1 MDVDLEI
8 GTEHTATLVVEA
20 RHTAERLGSGDLP
33 VLGTPAVLAFAEAT
47 CVALVGSGISP
58 ADTTVGTHASIDH
71 LKATG
76 LGKTVAATATL
87 RATDGRKLAFDVMV
101 AEEGEVVATVRHE
114 RVVVDRDR
122 FMARI

>member
-47 CVALVGSGISP
+47 CVALIGGGIS
-58 ADTTVGTHASIDH
+58 AALTTVGTHASIDH

-76 LGKTVAATATL
+76 LGKTVSATATL
-87 RATDGRKLAFDVMV
+87 RDADGRKVAFEVV
-101 AEEGEVVATVRHE
+101 VEEEAEVVATVRHE
-114 RVVVDRDR
+114 RVVVERDR
-122 FMARI
+122 FMARV